1 MIYLDYNASAP
12 LRMRAKDFIY
22 HHLNDLGNPSSIH
35 GVGRLARK
43 GIETARE
50 QIAQTLKIIPK
61 RVVFTSGATEADNHI
76 IKQYPGPVVLSK
88 LEHDAV
94 YKARE
99 DFYECQVTDQGMIDL
114 NHLESLLKQLEFK
127 KPLVSVVAVHNE
139 TGIIQPLEA
148 VYALCKH
155 YGAYLHTDAA
165 QAIGRM
171 TFAWQNIDYI
181 SLSSHKMG
189 GLSGVGALIVNEHI
203 PLRPLILGGGQ
214 ERSFRSGTENVLG
227 IMTFG
232 HIFQEAF
239 DAVWDPTLRD
249 FLENEI
255 LKISPESVVVGQDVN
270 RIKNTSL
277 ITMPYVQSVTQVMYF
292 DLHNICVSA
301 GSACSSGKVKTSRT
315 LQAMGAPKI
324 VQDSALRVSLC
335 DTTNQGEIEQF
346 IQHWKTLFERENKK

>member
-12 LRMRAKDFIY
+12 LRVRAKEFIRD
-22 HHLNDLGNPSSIH
+22 HLDHLGNPSSIH
-35 GVGRLARK
+35 GAGRLARK

-50 QIAQTLKIIPK
+50 QIAKTLKILPK
-61 RVVFTSGATEADNHI
+61 RIVFTSGATEADNHI
-76 IKQYPGPVVLSK
+76 IKNYPGPVILSA
-88 LEHDAV
+88 LEHDAI
-94 YKARE
+94 YKARH
-99 DFYECQVTDQGMIDL
+99 DFYECGVTPQGTIDL
-114 NHLESLLKQLEFK
+114 NHLEDLLKQLDGK
-127 KPLVSVVAVHNE
+127 KPLVSVVAAHNE

-148 VYALCKH
+148 VHALCKR
-155 YGAYLHTDAA
+155 YGALFHTDAA

-171 TFAWQNIDYI
+171 TFAWETVDYI

-189 GLSGVGALIVNEHI
+189 GLSGVGALIVNEHVS
-203 PLRPLILGGGQ
+203 LRPLILGGGQ

-232 HIFQEAF
+232 HIFEEAF
-239 DAVWDPTLRD
+239 HQEWDAAPRD
-249 FLENEI
+249 FLEAEI
-255 LKISPESVVVGQDVN
+255 AKISPQSVIVGQDMN

-277 ITMPYVQSVTQVMYF
+277 ITMPPVQSVTQVMYF

-315 LQAMGAPKI
+315 LQSMGAPQT

-335 DTTNQGEIEQF
+335 DTTTKEAVDLF
-346 IQHWKTLFERENKK
+346 LFHWKNLFERESKK